1 MNKNGALKMICY
13 IDDFEEWDDK
23 IYENSIIFFEK
34 YNLYPNILQASKETW
49 NKIDEY
55 AKLFNP
61 ENLIAEDEKTEEN
74 QQEGEIKLI
83 TTFITSNFKLE
94 FCINEKIKKDYF
106 IILFDEAP
114 IFDGEEIINEN
125 KDEYYQRIA

>member
-1 MNKNGALKMICY
+1 MNNNGVLKMICY

-34 YNLYPNILQASKETW
+34 YNVYPNILQASKETW

-55 AKLFNP
+55 ANLFNP

-74 QQEGEIKLI
+74 HQDGEIKSI
-83 TTFITSNFKLE
+83 TSFITSNFELE

-106 IILFDEAP
+106 IILFDEEP
-114 IFDGEEIINEN
+114 IFDGEEIVNEK